1 MRVLAKLPQRYW
13 LERFRPLGGLSSDRL
28 EVWLQVVAHR
38 VGEGIEPL
46 LLDHPLQAGVAG
58 IVQGVEQHPLVP
70 LQRAA
75 WEES

>member
-46 LLDHPLQAGVAG
+46 LLDPFPPVVVRNL
-58 IVQGVEQHPLVP
+58 PLV
-70 LQRAA
+70 
-75 WEES
+75 

>member
-28 EVWLQVVAHR
+28 EVWLHVVAHW
-38 VGEGIEPL
+38 VGDGVEPL
-46 LLDHPLQAGVAG
+46 LLDHPQHLQAGVAEL
-58 IVQGVEQHPLVP
+58 VQGVEQHQ
-70 LQRAA
+70 LQGTA